1 MEVNDLQGVIMR
13 FNIPEIYKLDEK
25 VQNVL
30 REMYSDI
37 VQEEFP
43 KDVNVNCLFIS
54 FTDISELEKFMHK
67 ITNQHILN

>member
-1 MEVNDLQGVIMR
+1 MEINDLQGVIMR